1 MWNYKICKIPV
12 GWDSIFIKAEEGA
25 NSSTTIFLR
34 KKRSKNVQYRKK
46 GQIMPEGEKVLLQ
59 NVPWLRK
66 HFSSLGT

>member
-1 MWNYKICKIPV
+1 MWNYKISKIPV
-12 GWDSIFIKAEEGA
+12 GWDSIFIKAEEGV